1 MKSARSDDESELMEA
16 PADINEA
23 EAKIASSTPRKRHK
37 FEVWWDEK
45 LKELK
50 EYKSL
55 HGDCSVP
62 IMSEQY
68 GKLGKWCENQRFS
81 FNKGKLA
88 QDRIDRLRE
97 AGFVFEGNIPRS
109 PEKRFPSYDKLRM
122 SHIDELKE
130 FIQEFGHANVPP
142 TYSINPQL
150 GKWVENTRG
159 KHNRGELPDDRVN
172 ELAEAGFNFE
182 TPLTPDKYHSYAY
195 DHRWDERFKELMDY
209 KNEHG
214 DFKVRPSHNYAL
226 NKWIEN
232 QKQSYRKGR
241 LSEERT
247 ARLEGVG
254 FSFAK
259 AVKQPKSSEN
269 VTQPDEIA
277 G

>member
-97 AGFVFEGNIPRS
+97 AGFVFEGNVPRS

-122 SHIDELKE
+122 SHIDELKVCDRTCN
-130 FIQEFGHANVPP
+130 ICCV
-142 TYSINPQL
+142 QL
-150 GKWVENTRG
+150 LIT
-159 KHNRGELPDDRVN
+159 
-172 ELAEAGFNFE
+172 F
-182 TPLTPDKYHSYAY
+182 
-195 DHRWDERFKELMDY
+195 
-209 KNEHG
+209 
-214 DFKVRPSHNYAL
+214 
-226 NKWIEN
+226 
-232 QKQSYRKGR
+232 
-241 LSEERT
+241 
-247 ARLEGVG
+247 
-254 FSFAK
+254 
-259 AVKQPKSSEN
+259 
-269 VTQPDEIA
+269 
-277 G
+277 